1 MKEKEEMVKD
11 RKEEKKE
18 GEEIKTQN
26 KTQNKT
32 QKDLVQ
38 MSKSY
43 SYSIMTNT
51 QKHDAFDSNEYIII

>member
-1 MKEKEEMVKD
+1 MKEKEELVKD

-43 SYSIMTNT
+43 FIQYYDEHP
-51 QKHDAFDSNEYIII
+51 KARRV

>member
-43 SYSIMTNT
+43 FI
-51 QKHDAFDSNEYIII
+51 